1 MSQAKAGKL
10 LNSNAKRTHGR
21 FWLIGLLFL
30 HTVNTYMDRACIS
43 SASGAMQHDLGIN
56 DQMMGYIFG
65 VFAIGYALFQIPAGW
80 LADVLG
86 PRRVLGWVVSL
97 WSMFTMLTGAVFN
110 AISLVLI
117 RFLFGIGEAG
127 AFPGATRALYN
138 WIPAKERGI
147 AQGLFHSGARVGAAF
162 SLFLMPFL
170 ISLVGWRLTFVIN
183 GLFGILWVT
192 VWLIWFRN
200 DPKDHRWVNSAEL
213 NYIRK
218 GLTEESIPSTKLPF
232 AIIVTSGNML
242 LAMFQYI
249 AGNITFFISFTWLQ
263 PYLIR
268 QWGQQAAVYAPIPLI
283 FGMFAHWTSGAT
295 VTLLYGKGY
304 HVNSRRIP
312 AVTGFVISTLG
323 LMLTTQM
330 GAFGPLLFVLCFS
343 IAVFGVEM
351 TVSPSWSFCMDI
363 GGENSG
369 AVSGSMNMLGNLGSA
384 FSAIIFPYF
393 VANITLPFFAE
404 QAGTAN
410 SFFVFAATIN
420 VLAAVAWLFMNP
432 KKAISESISPR
443 QVKIRLAIFIIAAV
457 LLVGG
462 LLTYKIFFLK

>member
-1 MSQAKAGKL
+1 
-10 LNSNAKRTHGR
+10 
-21 FWLIGLLFL
+21 
-30 HTVNTYMDRACIS
+30 
-43 SASGAMQHDLGIN
+43 
-56 DQMMGYIFG
+56 
-65 VFAIGYALFQIPAGW
+65 
-80 LADVLG
+80 
-86 PRRVLGWVVSL
+86 
-97 WSMFTMLTGAVFN
+97 
-110 AISLVLI
+110 
-117 RFLFGIGEAG
+117 
-127 AFPGATRALYN
+127 
-138 WIPAKERGI
+138 
-147 AQGLFHSGARVGAAF
+147 
-162 SLFLMPFL
+162 MPFL

-312 AVTGFVISTLG
+312 A
-323 LMLTTQM
+323 
-330 GAFGPLLFVLCFS
+330 
-343 IAVFGVEM
+343 
-351 TVSPSWSFCMDI
+351 
-363 GGENSG
+363 
-369 AVSGSMNMLGNLGSA
+369 
-384 FSAIIFPYF
+384 
-393 VANITLPFFAE
+393 
-404 QAGTAN
+404 
-410 SFFVFAATIN
+410 
-420 VLAAVAWLFMNP
+420 
-432 KKAISESISPR
+432 
-443 QVKIRLAIFIIAAV
+443 
-457 LLVGG
+457 
-462 LLTYKIFFLK
+462 

>member
-1 MSQAKAGKL
+1 MSQAKACEPLNNDAGK
-10 LNSNAKRTHGR
+10 SRGR
-21 FWLIGLLFL
+21 YWLIGLLFF

-43 SASGAMQHDLGIN
+43 SAAGAMQNDLGVE

-65 VFAIGYALFQIPAGW
+65 MFAIGYALFQIPSGW

-86 PRRVLGWVVSL
+86 PRRVLAWVVSL
-97 WSMFTMLTGAVFN
+97 WSMFTMLTGAAFN
-110 AISLVLI
+110 AFSLVLI
-117 RFLFGIGEAG
+117 RFLFGVGEAG

-138 WIPAKERGI
+138 WVPAKERGI

-170 ISLVGWRLTFVIN
+170 IAFVGWRLTFVIN
-183 GLFGILWVT
+183 GIIGIVWVT
-192 VWLIWFRN
+192 VWLTWFRN
-200 DPKDHRWVNSAEL
+200 DPKDHPQVNAAEL
-213 NYIRK
+213 SYIRK
-218 GLTEESIPSTKLPF
+218 GLKEESVPSAKVPF
-232 AIIVTSGNML
+232 AVIVTSGNML

-249 AGNITFFISFTWLQ
+249 ASNITFFISFTWLQ

-268 QWGQQAAVYAPIPLI
+268 QWGPQAAIYAPVPLI
-283 FGMFAHWTSGAT
+283 FGMFAHWTSGAL
-295 VTLLYGKGY
+295 VTLLYGRGY
-304 HVNSRRIP
+304 RVNSCRIP
-312 AVTGFVISTLG
+312 AATGFVIGALG

-330 GAFGPLLFVLCFS
+330 GASGPLPFVICFS
-343 IAVFGVEM
+343 SAVFGVEM
-351 TVSPSWSFCMDI
+351 TISPSWSFCMDI
-363 GGENSG
+363 GGGKSG

-393 VANITLPFFAE
+393 IANITLPFFAE
-404 QAGTAN
+404 KTGTAN

-432 KKAISESISPR
+432 KKTISDSVSLR
-443 QVKIRLAIFIIAAV
+443 QVKIRLVLFIIAAV